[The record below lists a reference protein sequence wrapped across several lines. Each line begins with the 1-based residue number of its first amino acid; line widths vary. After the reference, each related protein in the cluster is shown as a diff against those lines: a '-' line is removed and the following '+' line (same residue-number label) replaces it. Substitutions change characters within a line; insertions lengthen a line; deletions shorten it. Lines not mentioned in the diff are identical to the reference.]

1 MSKRHKKMKMFAE
14 TLPDQDFGDEAR
26 GFDPE
31 ALQAPKGK
39 RLRGKAGGKAKRANQ
54 KTAYYD

>member
-1 MSKRHKKMKMFAE
+1 MSKRHKKMKMFAQ
-14 TLPDQDFGDEAR
+14 TLPEGEGNHGD
-26 GFDPE
+26 FDPD

-39 RLRGKAGGKAKRANQ
+39 RPRGKGWGKAKRASH

>member
-1 MSKRHKKMKMFAE
+1 MSKRHKKMKMFSQNLAE
-14 TLPDQDFGDEAR
+14 ETDVFGD
-26 GFDPE
+26 FDPE

-39 RLRGKAGGKAKRANQ
+39 RPRGKGWGKAKRASH